1 MAGYF
6 SNFPKVSYRFNPLG
20 ITQNVVDIFRHARS
34 QDTFIDNPLAYQKY
48 TIIDGERPDV
58 VSQRL
63 YGTPDLYWT
72 FFVINESLN
81 EVYSDWPM
89 SQEALNK
96 YIDYHFNGQVIETYP
111 EVSRTTDQLVNGHPN
126 SLAGTGATGDDSTG
140 ATTFYIGD
148 TVTGSISGA
157 RGTVFKKNLDMS
169 QLVIRDVEGV
179 FIESEE
185 ISSSSGAAVT
195 SYKVFEERLAPL
207 YWYMTN
213 DPEKRP
219 VTPNTVISSELAVP
233 RFMCSYVSIY
243 EQIVDINEQNSQI
256 KVIDPKYINQF
267 VADFRK
273 IIND

>member
-6 SNFPKVSYRFNPLG
+6 SNFPKVSYRFNPIG

-96 YIDYHFNGQVIETYP
+96 YIDYHFSGQVIETYP
-111 EVSRTTDQLVNGHPN
+111 EVARTTDQLVNGHPN
-126 SLAGTGATGDDSTG
+126 SLAGTGSSNSTN
-140 ATTFYIGD
+140 FSIGD
-148 TVTGSISGA
+148 TITGSLSGA
-157 RGTVFKKNLDMS
+157 SGTLFKKNLDMS
-169 QLVIRDVEGV
+169 QLVIRDIDGS
-179 FIESEE
+179 FIENEG
-185 ISSSSGAAVT
+185 ITGGGDPVT

-207 YWYMTN
+207 YWYESS

-219 VTPNTVISSELAVP
+219 VTPNNVINTPLAVP
-233 RFMCSYVSIY
+233 RASCSYVSIY
-243 EQIVDINEQNSQI
+243 EHIININQENSQI